1 MSHME
6 KSQRGQQSRRF
17 QAHLFHGH
25 IRAATIYTQQLSANN
40 LKINRIAFTQ
50 LKIERVTS
58 RGAGGEPNSWRE
70 NPQVGGI
77 S

>member
-1 MSHME
+1 MDTSGL
-6 KSQRGQQSRRF
+6 Q
-17 QAHLFHGH
+17 LH
-25 IRAATIYTQQLSANN
+25 IRQLSANN
-40 LKINRIAFTQ
+40 LKTDRIAFTQ

-58 RGAGGEPNSWRE
+58 RGVGGEPNSWCE